1 MRKNK
6 LISAILIIVCLFLV
20 TIITTCI
27 IQHVALEKETEHV
40 ELPEIVFEYVVDDPG
55 LADISRIIDRDGNI
69 YDVSPSMNT
78 AKMVQLYRDGR
89 IEDKLKKIGTVNVVE
104 LKKRYQIFMELVN
117 NPEYNPQYPPDAD
130 VPTIELPEEQ
140 WYGYYYDD
148 NYNLCHYLLYQYQY
162 YAPEVSDKRGPKLAE
177 WIEKNVRDD

>member
-1 MRKNK
+1 MRKKK
-6 LISAILIIVCLFLV
+6 LIFAILIVVCLSIIA
-20 TIITTCI
+20 IITAFI
-27 IQHVALEKETEHV
+27 IRYVALVKETEHV
-40 ELPEIVFEYVVDDPG
+40 ELPEIVFHYVVDDPG

-78 AKMVQLYRDGR
+78 AKMVQLYQDGR

-104 LKKRYQIFMELVN
+104 LKKRYLIFMELMN
-117 NPEYNPQYPPDAD
+117 NPEYNPQYPPDAV
-130 VPTIELPEEQ
+130 VPTVPMANIE

-148 NYNLCHYLLYQYQY
+148 NNNLCHYLLYQYQY

-177 WIEKNVRDD
+177 WIEKNVRDN

>member
-1 MRKNK
+1 MRKKK
-6 LISAILIIVCLFLV
+6 LTFAILIVVCLS
-20 TIITTCI
+20 IIAIMTAFI
-27 IQHVALEKETEHV
+27 IRYVALVKETEHV
-40 ELPEIVFEYVVDDPG
+40 ELPEIVFHYVVDDPG

-117 NPEYNPQYPPDAD
+117 NPEYNPQYPPDATVPD
-130 VPTIELPEEQ
+130 VPMANIE

-148 NYNLCHYLLYQYQY
+148 NYNLCHYLLYQYRY

>member
-27 IQHVALEKETEHV
+27 IQYVALEKETEHV
-40 ELPEIVFEYVVDDPG
+40 ELPEIVFEYAVDNPWAVDR
-55 LADISRIIDRDGNI
+55 LRIIDRDGNV
-69 YDVSPSMNT
+69 YNVPLDMEMT
-78 AKMVQLYRDGR
+78 EMVELYRDGTIRELER
-89 IEDKLKKIGTVNVVE
+89 IRKVNVVI
-104 LKKRYQIFMELVN
+104 LKKKYLIFMELMN
-117 NPEYNPQYPPDAD
+117 NPEYNPQYPPGAPAPDID
-130 VPTIELPEEQ
+130 SKERK

-148 NYNLCHYLLYQYQY
+148 NNNLCRDLLYQYKCY
-162 YAPEVSDKRGPKLAE
+162 DPEVSDKRGQKLAE